1 MRERKKVSFTLSAE
15 AMENLDR
22 ISKKLGWSKSGI
34 VDFLLREVLPTLEK
48 KIGGEKNGKE

>member
-1 MRERKKVSFTLSAE
+1 MRERKKVSFTLSTE

-22 ISKKLGWSKSGI
+22 VCKKLGWSKSGI
-34 VDFLLREVLPTLEK
+34 VDFLLREVLPTIEK